1 MRTYSADT
9 PPDMPAG
16 VPVGIPIRDAA
27 LPARNA
33 GWVALD
39 TMTNADPSL
48 PASSTIRDDET
59 DDDHAMRS
67 GEVAEALRADVRF
80 LGGLLGRVLTE
91 SVGQD
96 LLDDV
101 EKLRALTI
109 GAYEHRGEAS
119 LEDAEALVESFSLA
133 RAEQVARA
141 FTCYFHLANLAEERH
156 RVRVLLARDPWS
168 TDSRGAAGSF
178 AGAFAALTAEVGEAE
193 ARERVANLEFRP
205 VLTAHPTE
213 ARRRAVASA
222 IRRISDLVAE
232 HDDPRLG
239 ELAKTENERQLL
251 AEIDVLWRT
260 APLRAD
266 RPSPLDEVRTAMNI
280 FDQTLFMVMP
290 KVYRLID
297 ERLKAPDSALRPPEA
312 RSFVRMGSW
321 IGADRDGNP
330 FVTAKITRKAAA
342 IASEHV
348 LLGLER
354 ATDRIGRTLTLDA
367 GDTPPSPELLGL
379 WRRQRGLAE
388 DLAADVAT
396 RSPNEPYRR
405 VLLVIVERIAA
416 TRRRDAD
423 LAYASPDELLDD
435 LRIVQRSL
443 EAAGDL
449 RNAYGEVQHL
459 IWQVETFGF
468 HLAELEVRQHSKV
481 HRQALEAI
489 AAGARGDEDLD
500 PMSAEV
506 LDVFRTIAQLQ
517 NRYGV
522 DAARR
527 YIISFTQSAD
537 DIANVFRLAE
547 HALGSAEASPVL
559 DVIPLFE
566 TFADLDAA
574 PDILNSM
581 IELPEVQARLEAT
594 GRRLEVMLGYS
605 DSSKDVGP
613 VSATLA
619 LYAAQDRI
627 AQWAQHNDI
636 VLTLFH
642 GRGGA
647 LGRGGGPANEAVLA
661 QPPGSVD
668 GRFKLTE
675 QGEVIFAQY
684 GDPVIA
690 VRHLEQIAAA
700 TLMASAPSVGANN
713 ARAAAEFT
721 DLAARL
727 DEVSRAR
734 FYDLVRSDGFAPW
747 FGRVTPQEEIGLL
760 ALGSRPA
767 RRGLSLESLEDLR
780 AIPWVFA
787 WTQARINLTGW
798 FGLGSALAAVGDEAL
813 LRDAYAKW
821 PLFRTMIDNVE
832 MSLAKTDE
840 RLARRYLALG
850 DRDDLAD
857 LVLEEMALTREWAL
871 RTSGADELLASRPVL
886 RRAVRLRSPYVD
898 ALSLLQLRAL
908 RSLRKRDALRAE
920 NDADN
925 VDKTE
930 QDELRRLLLLSVNG
944 VAAGLQNTG

>member
-1 MRTYSADT
+1 
-9 PPDMPAG
+9 MPFSSPRQPLATLE
-16 VPVGIPIRDAA
+16 A
-27 LPARNA
+27 
-33 GWVALD
+33 
-39 TMTNADPSL
+39 MTNAAPSKHPL
-48 PASSTIRDDET
+48 DNVAAARQL
-59 DDDHAMRS
+59 RS
-67 GEVAEALRADVRF
+67 GDVPEALRSDVRF
-80 LGGLLGRVLTE
+80 LGELLGRVLAE
-91 SVGQD
+91 SGGQD

-101 EKLRALTI
+101 ERLRALTI
-109 GAYEHRGEAS
+109 DAYEHQGEGS
-119 LEDAEALVESFSLA
+119 IEDAEALVAGFTLE

-141 FTCYFHLANLAEERH
+141 FTCYFHLVNLAEERH
-156 RVRVLLARDPWS
+156 RVRVLLARDPW
-168 TDSRGAAGSF
+168 TADGHRPAESF
-178 AGAFAALTAEVGEAE
+178 ATAFAAVSAEVGDDE
-193 ARERVANLEFRP
+193 ARRRVAELEFRP

-213 ARRRAVASA
+213 ARRRAVAYA

-239 ELAKTENERQLL
+239 TLARRENERRLL
-251 AEIDVLWRT
+251 AEIDILWRT
-260 APLRAD
+260 APLRSD
-266 RPSPLDEVRTAMNI
+266 RPTPLDEVRTAMNI
-280 FDQTLFMVMP
+280 FDQTVFQVIP
-290 KVYRLID
+290 RVYRLID
-297 ERLKAPDSALRPPEA
+297 EGLSGADVSPRPPDA
-312 RSFVRMGSW
+312 RPFVRFGSW

-330 FVTAKITRKAAA
+330 FVTAKVTRKAAA

-354 ATDRIGRTLTLDA
+354 AADRIGRTLTLDA
-367 GDTPPSPELLGL
+367 RDTPASAALQDL
-379 WRRQRGLAE
+379 WRRQRALAE
-388 DLAADVAT
+388 ELTTDVAT
-396 RSPNEPYRR
+396 RSPGEPHRR
-405 VLLVIVERIAA
+405 VLLVIAERIAA

-423 LAYASPDELLDD
+423 LAYESPAELLAD
-435 LRIVQRSL
+435 LRVVQSSL
-443 EAAGDL
+443 DEAGDL

-489 AAGARGDEDLD
+489 TAGARDDELD
-500 PMSAEV
+500 DTSAEV
-506 LDVFRTIAQLQ
+506 LDVFRVIAYLQ
-517 NRYGV
+517 GRYGV

-527 YIISFTQSAD
+527 YIVSFTQSAD
-537 DIANVFRLAE
+537 DIANVYRLAE
-547 HALGSAEASPVL
+547 HALGSPEKAPVL

-566 TFADLDAA
+566 TFADLGASTG
-574 PDILNSM
+574 ILDRM
-581 IELPEVQARLEAT
+581 IELPQVRRRLEQT

-619 LYAAQDRI
+619 LYDAQARI
-627 AQWAQHNDI
+627 AEWARRNDI

-642 GRGGA
+642 GRGGS

-700 TLMASAPSVGANN
+700 TLMASAPSIEQRN
-713 ARAAAEFT
+713 AAAAERFS

-727 DEVSRAR
+727 DRVSRER
-734 FYDLVRSDGFAPW
+734 FHRLVRSEGFAAW
-747 FGRVTPQEEIGLL
+747 FGLVTPQEEIGLL

-787 WTQARINLTGW
+787 WTQARINLAGW
-798 FGLGSALAAVGDEAL
+798 YGLGSALAEIGDVTL
-813 LRDAYAKW
+813 LRDAYENW
-821 PLFRTMIDNVE
+821 PLFRTLVDNVQ

-850 DRDDLAD
+850 DRQDLAE
-857 LVLEEMALTREWAL
+857 LVMEEMTLTREWAL
-871 RTSGADELLASRPVL
+871 RASGASELLADRPVL

-908 RSLRKRDALRAE
+908 RALRSHARSE
-920 NDADN
+920 HPEQAR
-925 VDKTE
+925 